1 MNLDLRIPIGILFSA
16 LGIILAGYGLLTA
29 GSDIYARS
37 LGININLWWGG
48 VLLLFGILMLIPGL
62 RKKKKP

>member
-16 LGIILAGYGLLTA
+16 LGLILGGYGLATN

-37 LGININLWWGG
+37 LSININLWWGA
-48 VLLLFGILMLIPGL
+48 VLLLFGIGMLIFGL
-62 RKKKKP
+62 RKK